1 MYSPANIVYLGCY
14 FLEPLFRLLGTTIG
28 VRQQYPPVF
37 GTGIFTH
44 LFQRYTWT
52 LEDHNMHEAMP
63 QQQPVHRSFLSLI
76 AAETRQHSQQLQ
88 DRAAAAQRTRNHYLT
103 RDKV

>member
-1 MYSPANIVYLGCY
+1 
-14 FLEPLFRLLGTTIG
+14 
-28 VRQQYPPVF
+28 
-37 GTGIFTH
+37 
-44 LFQRYTWT
+44 
-52 LEDHNMHEAMP
+52 MHEAMP